1 MSAFLSGRWPSSWLP
16 TQSSRSQLAAGSGR
30 WPDGEQQGEA
40 AALRCGAVRKLPSGR
55 FLARYQAPDGLLR
68 SAPETFPSQ
77 TDANRWLV
85 RKEAEILDGRWKNP
99 DEKVLFGVYAA
110 AWFKERDYAST
121 TRERN
126 GSALRLHIL
135 PTFENVVLSEI
146 TTPQIRRWRAG
157 LLESGVG
164 EPTIAKAYQILRAI
178 MNTAVDDE
186 VIQRN
191 PCRIKGAGAAK
202 TAERPFLDVSEVFQL
217 ATAVP
222 PRFQVFILLAAFT
235 GLRFGELAGLQ
246 RHDVDLERRTV
257 AVRRALAETRSDG
270 IVVKGP
276 KSAAS
281 VRTVAFPASLT
292 SDLSAHLG
300 AYAESGRTGLV
311 FTGARGGQLRRN
323 NFRRLWLRALKAT
336 GLGDV
341 HFHDLRHTGNTL
353 AATGGATTREL
364 MQRMGHSSVRAALI
378 YQHLVNGRDHAI
390 ADHVDRQ
397 IRKAQ
402 DRDG

>member
-1 MSAFLSGRWPSSWLP
+1 MANQKGKRRRF
-16 TQSSRSQLAAGSGR
+16 GS
-30 WPDGEQQGEA
+30 
-40 AALRCGAVRKLPSGR
+40 VRKLPSGR
-55 FLARYQAPDGLLR
+55 FQARYPGPDGLLR
-68 SAPETFPSQ
+68 SAPETFPTQ
-77 TDANRWLV
+77 TDADRWLV

-99 DEKVLFGVYAA
+99 DDKVLFGVYAD
-110 AWFKERDYAST
+110 AWFGEHDYAAT

-126 GSALRLHIL
+126 GSALRLHVL
-135 PTFENVVLSEI
+135 PTFANVVLSEI

-164 EPTIAKAYQILRAI
+164 EPTVAKAYQILRAI

-202 TAERPFLDVSEVFQL
+202 TAERPFLDVTEVFQL
-217 ATAVP
+217 ADAVP
-222 PRFQVFILLAAFT
+222 TRFRVFILLAAFT
-235 GLRFGELAGLQ
+235 GLRFGELAALQ

-270 IVVKGP
+270 ILVKAP
-276 KSAAS
+276 KSAAG

-292 SDLSAHLG
+292 ESLAAHLA
-300 AYAESGRTGLV
+300 AYAEPGRTGLL

-323 NFRRLWLRALKAT
+323 NFRRLWLRALETT

-390 ADHVDRQ
+390 AAHVDEQ
-397 IRKAQ
+397 IRKVRPAES
-402 DRDG
+402 DGACGT

>member
-1 MSAFLSGRWPSSWLP
+1 MANQKGKRRRF
-16 TQSSRSQLAAGSGR
+16 GS
-30 WPDGEQQGEA
+30 
-40 AALRCGAVRKLPSGR
+40 VRKLPSGR
-55 FLARYQAPDGLLR
+55 FQARYPGPDGLMR
-68 SAPETFPSQ
+68 SAPETFPTQ
-77 TDANRWLV
+77 TDADRWLV

-99 DEKVLFGVYAA
+99 DDKVLFGVYAD
-110 AWFKERDYAST
+110 AWFKERDYAAT

-126 GSALRLHIL
+126 GSALRLHVL
-135 PTFENVVLSEI
+135 PTFANVVLSEI

-164 EPTIAKAYQILRAI
+164 EPTVAKAYQILRAI

-191 PCRIKGAGAAK
+191 PCRIKGAGATK
-202 TAERPFLDVSEVFQL
+202 TAERPFLEVTEVFQL
-217 ATAVP
+217 ADAVP
-222 PRFQVFILLAAFT
+222 ARFRVFILLAAFT
-235 GLRFGELAGLQ
+235 GLRFGELAALQ

-270 IVVKGP
+270 ILVKAP
-276 KSAAS
+276 KSAAG
-281 VRTVAFPASLT
+281 VRTVAFPASLAE
-292 SDLSAHLG
+292 SLAAHLA
-300 AYAESGRTGLV
+300 AYAEPGRTGLV

-323 NFRRLWLRALKAT
+323 NFRRLWLRALETT
-336 GLGDV
+336 GLVDV

-390 ADHVDRQ
+390 AAHVDEQ
-397 IRKAQ
+397 IRKVRPAES
-402 DRDG
+402 DGACGT

>member
-1 MSAFLSGRWPSSWLP
+1 MANQRGKRRRF
-16 TQSSRSQLAAGSGR
+16 GS
-30 WPDGEQQGEA
+30 
-40 AALRCGAVRKLPSGR
+40 VRKLPSGR
-55 FLARYQAPDGLLR
+55 FQARYPGPDGLLR
-68 SAPETFPSQ
+68 SAPETFPTQ
-77 TDANRWLV
+77 TDADRWLV

-99 DEKVLFGVYAA
+99 DDKVLFGVYAD
-110 AWFKERDYAST
+110 AWFKERDYAAT

-135 PTFENVVLSEI
+135 PTFANVVLSEI

-164 EPTIAKAYQILRAI
+164 EATVAKAYQILRAI

-202 TAERPFLDVSEVFQL
+202 TAERPFLNVTEVFQL
-217 ATAVP
+217 ADAVP
-222 PRFQVFILLAAFT
+222 ARFRVFILLAAFT
-235 GLRFGELAGLQ
+235 GLRFGELAALQ
-246 RHDVDLERRTV
+246 RHDVDLDRRTV
-257 AVRRALAETRSDG
+257 AVRRALAETRTDG
-270 IVVKGP
+270 ILVKAP
-276 KSAAS
+276 KSAAG

-292 SDLSAHLG
+292 ESLAAHLA
-300 AYAESGRTGLV
+300 AYAEPGRTGLL

-323 NFRRLWLRALKAT
+323 NFRRLWLRALETT

-390 ADHVDRQ
+390 AAHVDDQ
-397 IRKAQ
+397 IRKVRPVEPGDAS
-402 DRDG
+402 GT

>member
-1 MSAFLSGRWPSSWLP
+1 MANQKGKRRRF
-16 TQSSRSQLAAGSGR
+16 GS
-30 WPDGEQQGEA
+30 
-40 AALRCGAVRKLPSGR
+40 VRKLPSGR
-55 FLARYQAPDGLLR
+55 FQARYPGPDGLMR
-68 SAPETFPSQ
+68 SAPETFPTQ
-77 TDANRWLV
+77 TDADRWLV

-99 DEKVLFGVYAA
+99 DDKVLFGVYAD
-110 AWFKERDYAST
+110 AWFKERDYAAT

-126 GSALRLHIL
+126 GSALRLHVL
-135 PTFENVVLSEI
+135 PTFANVVLSEI

-164 EPTIAKAYQILRAI
+164 EPTVAKAYQILRAI

-202 TAERPFLDVSEVFQL
+202 TAERPFLDVTEVFQL
-217 ATAVP
+217 ADALP
-222 PRFQVFILLAAFT
+222 ARFRVFILLAAFT
-235 GLRFGELAGLQ
+235 GLRFGELAALQ

-257 AVRRALAETRSDG
+257 AVRRALAETRTDG
-270 IVVKGP
+270 ILVKTP
-276 KSAAS
+276 KSAAG

-292 SDLSAHLG
+292 ESLAAHLA
-300 AYAESGRTGLV
+300 AYAEPGRTGLV
-311 FTGARGGQLRRN
+311 FTGARGGKLRRN
-323 NFRRLWLRALKAT
+323 NFRRLWLRALGTT

-390 ADHVDRQ
+390 AAHVDEQ
-397 IRKAQ
+397 IRKVRPAQ
-402 DRDG
+402 PGDASGT

>member
-1 MSAFLSGRWPSSWLP
+1 MANTKGKRRRF
-16 TQSSRSQLAAGSGR
+16 
-30 WPDGEQQGEA
+30 
-40 AALRCGAVRKLPSGR
+40 GAVRKLPSGR
-55 FLARYQAPDGLLR
+55 FQARYQGPDGLMR

-77 TDANRWLV
+77 TDADRWLV

-99 DEKVLFGVYAA
+99 DDKVLFGAYAD
-110 AWFKERDYAST
+110 AWFKERDYAAT

-135 PTFENVVLSEI
+135 PTFATVVLGEI

-164 EPTIAKAYQILRAI
+164 EPTVAKAYQILRAI

-202 TAERPFLDVSEVFQL
+202 TAERPFLDVAEVFQL
-217 ATAVP
+217 ADAVP
-222 PRFQVFILLAAFT
+222 SRFRVFILLAAFT
-235 GLRFGELAGLQ
+235 GLRFGELAALQ

-257 AVRRALAETRSDG
+257 AVRRALAETRTDG
-270 IVVKGP
+270 IVLKTP
-276 KSAAS
+276 KSAAG

-292 SDLSAHLG
+292 TDLAAHLA
-300 AYAESGRTGLV
+300 AYAEPGRTGLV

-323 NFRRLWLRALKAT
+323 NFRRLWLRALEMT

-390 ADHVDRQ
+390 AAHVDEQ
-397 IRKAQ
+397 IRKVRPAEP
-402 DRDG
+402 GEASGT

>member
-1 MSAFLSGRWPSSWLP
+1 MANQRGKRRRF
-16 TQSSRSQLAAGSGR
+16 GS
-30 WPDGEQQGEA
+30 
-40 AALRCGAVRKLPSGR
+40 VRKLPSGR
-55 FLARYQAPDGLLR
+55 FQARYPGPDGLLR
-68 SAPETFPSQ
+68 SAPETFSTQ
-77 TDANRWLV
+77 TDADRWLV
-85 RKEAEILDGRWKNP
+85 RKEAEILDGRWRNP
-99 DEKVLFGVYAA
+99 DDKVPFGVYAD
-110 AWFKERDYAST
+110 AWFKERDYAAT

-135 PTFENVVLSEI
+135 PTFANVVLSEI

-164 EPTIAKAYQILRAI
+164 EPTVAKAYQILRAV
-178 MNTAVDDE
+178 MSTAVDDE

-217 ATAVP
+217 ADAVP
-222 PRFQVFILLAAFT
+222 VRFRVFILLAAFT
-235 GLRFGELAGLQ
+235 GLRFGELAALQ
-246 RHDVDLERRTV
+246 RHDVDLVRRTV
-257 AVRRALAETRSDG
+257 AVRRALAETRTDG
-270 IVVKGP
+270 ILVKTP
-276 KSAAS
+276 KSAAG

-292 SDLSAHLG
+292 EDVAAHLA
-300 AYAESGRTGLV
+300 AYAEQGRTGLV

-323 NFRRLWLRALKAT
+323 NFRRLWLRALETT

-378 YQHLVNGRDHAI
+378 YQHLVNGRDHTI
-390 ADHVDRQ
+390 AAHVDEQ
-397 IRKAQ
+397 IKKVRPAGPVG
-402 DRDG
+402 DGPGEASGT

>member
-1 MSAFLSGRWPSSWLP
+1 MANQKGKRRRF
-16 TQSSRSQLAAGSGR
+16 GS
-30 WPDGEQQGEA
+30 
-40 AALRCGAVRKLPSGR
+40 VRKLPSGR
-55 FLARYQAPDGLLR
+55 FQARYPGPDGLLR
-68 SAPETFPSQ
+68 SAPETFPTQ
-77 TDANRWLV
+77 TDADRWLV

-99 DEKVLFGVYAA
+99 DDKVLFGFYAD
-110 AWFKERDYAST
+110 AWFKERDYAAT

-126 GSALRLHIL
+126 GSALRLHVL
-135 PTFENVVLSEI
+135 PTFANVVLSEI

-164 EPTIAKAYQILRAI
+164 EPTVAKAYQILRAI

-186 VIQRN
+186 LIQRN

-202 TAERPFLDVSEVFQL
+202 TAERPFLDVAEVFQL
-217 ATAVP
+217 ADAVP
-222 PRFQVFILLAAFT
+222 VRFRVFILLAAFT
-235 GLRFGELAGLQ
+235 GLRFGELAALQ
-246 RHDVDLERRTV
+246 RHDIDLERRTV
-257 AVRRALAETRSDG
+257 AVRRALAETRRDG
-270 IVVKGP
+270 ILVKAP
-276 KSAAS
+276 KSAAG

-292 SDLSAHLG
+292 ESLAAHLA
-300 AYAESGRTGLV
+300 AYAEPGRTGLV

-323 NFRRLWLRALKAT
+323 NFRRLWLRALKMT

-390 ADHVDRQ
+390 AAHVDEQ
-397 IRKAQ
+397 IRKVRPAEP
-402 DRDG
+402 DEPSGT

>member
-1 MSAFLSGRWPSSWLP
+1 MANQRGKRRRF
-16 TQSSRSQLAAGSGR
+16 GS
-30 WPDGEQQGEA
+30 
-40 AALRCGAVRKLPSGR
+40 VRKLPSGR
-55 FLARYQAPDGLLR
+55 FQARYPGPDGLLR
-68 SAPETFPSQ
+68 SAPETFPTQ
-77 TDANRWLV
+77 TDADRWLV

-99 DEKVLFGVYAA
+99 DDKVLFGVYAD
-110 AWFKERDYAST
+110 AWFKERDYAAT

-126 GSALRLHIL
+126 GSALRLHVL
-135 PTFENVVLSEI
+135 PTFANVVLSEI

-164 EPTIAKAYQILRAI
+164 EPTVAKAYQILRAI

-186 VIQRN
+186 LIQRN

-202 TAERPFLDVSEVFQL
+202 TAERPFLDVTEVFQL
-217 ATAVP
+217 ADAVP
-222 PRFQVFILLAAFT
+222 ARFRVFILLAAFT
-235 GLRFGELAGLQ
+235 GLRFGELAALQ
-246 RHDVDLERRTV
+246 RHDIDLERRTV

-270 IVVKGP
+270 ILVKAP
-276 KSAAS
+276 KSAAG
-281 VRTVAFPASLT
+281 VRTVAFPDSLT
-292 SDLSAHLG
+292 ESLAAHLD
-300 AYAESGRTGLV
+300 AYAEPGRTGLV

-323 NFRRLWLRALKAT
+323 NFRRLWLRALRTT

-390 ADHVDRQ
+390 AAHVDEQ
-397 IRKAQ
+397 IRKVRPAEP
-402 DRDG
+402 DDASGT